1 MSFANSIALAQRYL
15 PRLDAVYKQTS
26 RSAVLDNPNVE
37 FVGGNAVKVFKT
49 SMDGLADY
57 SRNNGYVNGAVNG
70 TWETMTLAQ
79 DRGRSFQID
88 RMDNEETL
96 DMAFG
101 TLAGEFIRTKVTP
114 EVDAYTFAK
123 ICGTDGI
130 QSANADIT
138 PGTTDVPGLID
149 AATKAMNEAEVP
161 EEGRIL
167 FMSETAYQGMKEKIT
182 RFTENG
188 ERAIYNGIEAYNGM
202 RVIRVPQTRFYTAIT
217 QYDGTTA
224 GQTAGGYIGTAS
236 TGYNIN
242 FLMVH
247 PSAVLKVMKHVLPRI
262 FTPDINQSA
271 DAWKFDYR
279 AYWDVFVYEN
289 KVKGVYLHRAATAI
303 GA

>member
-1 MSFANSIALAQRYL
+1 MAFANNITLAQRYL
-15 PRLDAVYKQTS
+15 PMLDEVYKDSS
-26 RSAVLDNPNVE
+26 RTVVLDNPNVQ
-37 FVGGNAVKVFKT
+37 FVGGNAVKVYKT

-57 SRNNGYVNGAVNG
+57 SRNGGYVNGAVNG
-70 TWETMTLAQ
+70 AWETMTLSQ

-96 DMAFG
+96 DLAFG

-123 ICGTDGI
+123 ICGADGI

-138 PGTTDVPGLID
+138 IGSTDVPGLVD
-149 AATKAMNEAEVP
+149 TATRALNEAEVP

-167 FMSETAYQGMKEKIT
+167 FMSETAYQGFKDKIS
-182 RFTENG
+182 RFTMNG
-188 ERAIYNGIEAYNGM
+188 DERIYNWIEVYNGM

-242 FLMVH
+242 FLMLH

-262 FTPDINQSA
+262 FTPDINQQA
-271 DAWKFDYR
+271 DAKLV
-279 AYWDVFVYEN
+279 A
-289 KVKGVYLHRAATAI
+289 
-303 GA
+303 

>member
-1 MSFANSIALAQRYL
+1 MAEYNAPTSARHPTHQRMKRYAEPGMNRHPIMRGN
-15 PRLDAVYKQTS
+15 PRKQRIKS
-26 RSAVLDNPNVE
+26 HCDN
-37 FVGGNAVKVFKT
+37 
-49 SMDGLADY
+49 
-57 SRNNGYVNGAVNG
+57 
-70 TWETMTLAQ
+70 TL
-79 DRGRSFQID
+79 
-88 RMDNEETL
+88 NEETL

-188 ERAIYNGIEAYNGM
+188 ERAIFNGIEAYNGM

-224 GQTAGGYIGTAS
+224 GQTAGGYIGTAT

-289 KVKGVYLHRAATAI
+289 KVKGVYLHRSATAI

>member
-15 PRLDAVYKQTS
+15 PRLDAVYKMSS
-26 RSAVLDNPNVE
+26 RSAILDNPNVQ

-57 SRNNGYVNGAVNG
+57 SRNGGYVNGAVNG
-70 TWETMTLAQ
+70 TWETLTLSQ

-96 DMAFG
+96 DLAFG
-101 TLAGEFIRTKVTP
+101 TLAGEFVRTKVTP

-123 ICGTDGI
+123 ICGADGI

-138 PGTTDVPGLID
+138 VGTTDVPGLID
-149 AATKAMNEAEVP
+149 TATKAMNENEVP

-167 FMSETAYQGMKEKIT
+167 FISETAYEGLKVKIT

-236 TGYNIN
+236 TGYPIN
-242 FLMVH
+242 FIILH
-247 PSAVLKVMKHVLPRI
+247 PTAVLKVMKHVLPRI
-262 FTPDINQSA
+262 FAPEVNQNA
-271 DAWKFDYR
+271 DAWKVDYR
-279 AYWDVFVYEN
+279 VYYDVFAYDN
-289 KVKGVYLHRAATAI
+289 KVNGIYLHRAATAI

>member
-1 MSFANSIALAQRYL
+1 MPDYANTIALAQRYL
-15 PRLDAVYKQTS
+15 PLLDEVYKYSS
-26 RSAVLDNPNVE
+26 RSAILDNQNVQ
-37 FVGGNAVKVFKT
+37 FVGGNAVKVYKT

-57 SRNNGYVNGAVNG
+57 SRNGGYVNGAVNG
-70 TWETMTLAQ
+70 SWETMTLSQ

-96 DMAFG
+96 DLAFG
-101 TLAGEFIRTKVTP
+101 TLAGEFVRTKVVP
-114 EVDAYTFAK
+114 EIDAYTFAALA
-123 ICGTDGI
+123 GASGI

-138 PGTTDVPGLID
+138 VGTTDVPGLID
-149 AATKAMNEAEVP
+149 AATKAMNEEEVP

-167 FMSETAYQGMKEKIT
+167 FVSETAYEGLKVKIA

-188 ERAIYNGIEAYNGM
+188 ERNIYNGVEAYNGM

-224 GQTAGGYIGTAS
+224 GQTAGGYIGTPS

-262 FTPDINQSA
+262 FTPAQNLLA
-271 DAWKFDYR
+271 DAYKFDYR
-279 AYWDVFVYEN
+279 AYWDAFVYEN
-289 KVKGVYLHRAATAI
+289 KAKGVYLHRAATAL
-303 GA
+303 